1 MPICVAAGTR
11 LLLIITDFVS
21 PLMGNTLK
29 FEQPGEPRDIVV
41 IGGSAGAIEALRT
54 IIALLPSS
62 FPAAVFVVVHV
73 LRSSESRLPGV
84 LSARGSLPVAHARHG
99 DAIRP
104 GRVLVAPPD
113 WHLLLRPDH
122 VELSHGP
129 TENQTRPAIDPL
141 FRSAA
146 ETFGPRVCGVVLSG
160 MLDDG
165 AAGLRRVV
173 GAGGLGLVQDPEE
186 AIHPEMPS
194 NALAAAPGTLR
205 VPMAAMAPTLLTAV
219 GAPPLGVRAPAIS
232 GAAPGN
238 EDGDDPRETTI
249 AVDDQLGEP
258 TGLTC
263 PQCHGVLWADPRP
276 DEPTLVCRTGHRF
289 SLQTLEEDQR
299 RTVEDAMWA
308 AVRGLRE
315 EATLARHIGEE
326 ALRAGRQSVALRFM
340 ARERTALGHV
350 RVLEDLLRQP
360 WNDEGQ
366 QEAQEA

>member
-1 MPICVAAGTR
+1 MENILNGQ
-11 LLLIITDFVS
+11 
-21 PLMGNTLK
+21 
-29 FEQPGEPRDIVV
+29 QPAETRDIVV

-54 IIALLPSS
+54 IIALLPST

-73 LRSSESRLPGV
+73 MRSTESRLPGV
-84 LSARGSLPVAHARHG
+84 LAARGSLPVAHARHG
-99 DAIRP
+99 DPIIP

-146 ETFGPRVCGVVLSG
+146 ESFGSRVCGVVLSG

-173 GAGGLGLVQDPEE
+173 SAGGLGLVQDPEE
-186 AIHPEMPS
+186 AMHPEMPA
-194 NALAAAPGTLR
+194 NALAAAPGSAR

-219 GAPPLGVRAPAIS
+219 GAPPTHTGAAAIS
-232 GAAPGN
+232 GASPGDADP
-238 EDGDDPRETTI
+238 EDPRELRI
-249 AVDDQLGEP
+249 AAEDQLGEP

-299 RTVEDAMWA
+299 HTVEDAMWA

-315 EATLARHIGEE
+315 EATLAGHIGRD
-326 ALRAGRQSVALRFM
+326 ALRAGRQSVALRFI
-340 ARERTALGHV
+340 ARERTALRHV

-360 WNDEGQ
+360 WNEDERDQ
-366 QEAQEA
+366 VEA

>member
-1 MPICVAAGTR
+1 M
-11 LLLIITDFVS
+11 
-21 PLMGNTLK
+21 NW
-29 FEQPGEPRDIVV
+29 EQPVEARDIVV

-54 IIALLPSS
+54 IIALLPSN

-73 LRSSESRLPGV
+73 LRSTESRLPGV
-84 LSARGSLPVAHARHG
+84 LSARGCLPVAHARHG
-99 DAIRP
+99 EPITR

-113 WHLLLRPDH
+113 WHLILRPDH

-146 ETFGPRVCGVVLSG
+146 ESFGPRVCGIVLSG

-165 AAGLRRVV
+165 AAGLRRVI
-173 GAGGLGLVQDPEE
+173 GAGGLGLVQDPDD
-186 AIHPEMPS
+186 ALHPEMPA
-194 NALAAAPGTLR
+194 NALAAAPGSLR
-205 VPMAAMAPTLLTAV
+205 VPMESLAPTLLTAV
-219 GAPPLGVRAPAIS
+219 GAKVEAVGATAIS
-232 GAAPGN
+232 GAAPGD
-238 EDGDDPRETTI
+238 EDPEDPSDARI
-249 AVDDQLGEP
+249 AAEDQLGEP

-289 SLQTLEEDQR
+289 SLHTLEEDQR
-299 RTVEDAMWA
+299 QTVENAMWA

-315 EATLARHIGEE
+315 EATLAGHIGRD

-350 RVLEDLLRQP
+350 KVLEDLLGQP
-360 WNDEGQ
+360 WNEEERE
-366 QEAQEA
+366 EAEA

>member
-1 MPICVAAGTR
+1 MENDLNR
-11 LLLIITDFVS
+11 
-21 PLMGNTLK
+21 
-29 FEQPGEPRDIVV
+29 EQPAAARDIVV

-54 IIALLPSS
+54 VIALLPRS

-73 LRSSESRLPGV
+73 LRSTESRLPGV
-84 LSARGSLPVAHARHG
+84 LAARGSLPVAHARQG
-99 DAIRP
+99 DPIVP

-146 ETFGPRVCGVVLSG
+146 ESFGPRVCGVVLSG

-173 GAGGLGLVQDPEE
+173 SAGGLGLVQDPED
-186 AIHPEMPS
+186 AIHPEMPA
-194 NALAAAPGTLR
+194 NALAAAPGSLR
-205 VPMAAMAPTLLTAV
+205 TPMAAMAPNLLTAV
-219 GAPPLGVRAPAIS
+219 GAPPAGVRAAAIS
-232 GAAPGN
+232 GAAPSNG
-238 EDGDDPRETTI
+238 DGDDPPERTI
-249 AVDDQLGEP
+249 AVEDQLGEP

-299 RTVEDAMWA
+299 QTVEDAMWA

-315 EATLARHIGEE
+315 EATLAAHIGQE

-340 ARERTALGHV
+340 ARERTALRHV
-350 RVLEDLLRQP
+350 KVLEDLLSQP
-360 WNDEGQ
+360 WNDEERE
-366 QEAQEA
+366 EAEEA